1 MSKIAVWGL
10 TSLLISLTAC
20 SQPPKAASTKQYPLS
35 GKILSIDPKERTANV
50 DAAAIPGFMD
60 AMRMDYPISSSS
72 DLSKLKVGEHITAT
86 VNINDDGS
94 YTLSNIH
101 ESPAGK

>member
-1 MSKIAVWGL
+1 MKIAAWGL
-10 TSLLISLTAC
+10 TSLVLSLAAC
-20 SQPPKAASTKQYPLS
+20 TSQPPKTASTKQYPLT
-35 GKILSIDPKERTANV
+35 GKILSIDSKERTANI

-72 DLSKLKVGEHITAT
+72 DLSALHVGEDISAT
-86 VNINDDGS
+86 VNVNDDGS

-101 ESPAGK
+101 ESSAGK

>member
-1 MSKIAVWGL
+1 MKIAAWC
-10 TSLLISLTAC
+10 LISLVLSLEAC
-20 SQPPKAASTKQYPLS
+20 SQPPKTASMKQYPLT
-35 GKILSIDPKERTANV
+35 GKILSIDAKERTANI

-60 AMRMDYPISSSS
+60 AMRMDYPISSAS
-72 DLSKLKVGEHITAT
+72 DLSSLKVGETITAT

-101 ESPAGK
+101 EQAAGK